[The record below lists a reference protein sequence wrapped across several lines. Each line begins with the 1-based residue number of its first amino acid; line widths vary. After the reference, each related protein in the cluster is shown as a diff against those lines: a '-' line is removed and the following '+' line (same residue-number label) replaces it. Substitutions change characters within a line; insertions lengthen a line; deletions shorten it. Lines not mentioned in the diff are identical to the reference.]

1 MKNLGD
7 MLIAALSAMHR
18 SRADHHHHG
27 LQTLT
32 SGDGD
37 GDGAEGAQARNEVVD
52 SSFAACSRQLLDVAI
67 GCGAVPKR
75 IHNVHDADGGDD
87 DALCLTVTGPSYHA
101 KRREG
106 RLSSDD
112 G

>member
-1 MKNLGD
+1 MRHLGD
-7 MLIAALSAMHR
+7 TLIAALSAMHR
-18 SRADHHHHG
+18 SQADHHHG
-27 LQTLT
+27 VQTLT

-37 GDGAEGAQARNEVVD
+37 SDEGARARNEVVD

-87 DALCLTVTGPSYHA
+87 GALCLTVTGPSYHA

-106 RLSSDD
+106 HLSSDD